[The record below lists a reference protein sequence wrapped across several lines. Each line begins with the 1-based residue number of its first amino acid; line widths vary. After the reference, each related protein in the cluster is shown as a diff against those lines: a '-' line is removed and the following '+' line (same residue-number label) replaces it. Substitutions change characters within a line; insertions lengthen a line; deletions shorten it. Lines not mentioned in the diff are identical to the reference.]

1 LEVEG
6 AVAVACP
13 VWAAVACPIW
23 AGVAVQSK
31 DRKAEAEDPL
41 EVVVEVAEAEA
52 AVEVFAEVSYNC
64 RSFSFTLIANT
75 VVA

>member
-1 LEVEG
+1 MVL
-6 AVAVACP
+6 
-13 VWAAVACPIW
+13 
-23 AGVAVQSK
+23 
-31 DRKAEAEDPL
+31 DRELTVLPCSLASPKRQAWDECL
-41 EVVVEVAEAEA
+41 RKVVVEVAEAEA